1 MAGIK
6 WIQLDIHEHLHGVG
20 RRIVGTKTAKEWA
33 DLGRYDVLKDLCALD
48 ERGYLDLSN
57 PAELRAIRD
66 ELRLSANACLDFM
79 DRLALAAAIDQDA
92 WGEKSWVM
100 IAEAWNARQRY
111 ETKCRANRSNGK
123 RGGRP
128 KSQPGTVLVV
138 GDRNPVGF
146 GFAAAAQK
154 PNQNP
159 RGFLGQNPTGT
170 QQKPTSL

>member
-57 PAELRAIRD
+57 PAEMRAIRD
-66 ELRLSANACLDFM
+66 ELRLSAKACGDLM
-79 DRLALAAAIDQDA
+79 DRLALAGAIDRDS
-92 WGEKSWVM
+92 WSEKSWVM
-100 IAEAWNARQRY
+100 IAESWNARQRY
-111 ETKCRANRSNGK
+111 ESKCRANRSNGK

-128 KSQPGTVLVV
+128 AAQPQMLRVE
-138 GDRNPVGF
+138 GDKNPVGF
-146 GFAAAAQK
+146 GFAAAQQK
-154 PNQNP
+154 PNHNP
-159 RGFLGQNPTGT
+159 RGFSQSNPTGT
-170 QQKPTSL
+170 QAETQP